1 MRNPKPVEIK
11 TRKDYVEL
19 YTWYK
24 SKIDSIW
31 TWTELSP
38 SETFNRVSKMLYKAR
53 DIEECELQVLLSW
66 NIFLCSE
73 YISGIYKHY

>member
-38 SETFNRVSKMLYKAR
+38 AETYDRVVNMIYKAR
-53 DIEECELQVLLSW
+53 DLEEPEFKALFFW
-66 NIFLCSE
+66 NSFLYTE
-73 YISGIYKHY
+73 DISAIYKHY